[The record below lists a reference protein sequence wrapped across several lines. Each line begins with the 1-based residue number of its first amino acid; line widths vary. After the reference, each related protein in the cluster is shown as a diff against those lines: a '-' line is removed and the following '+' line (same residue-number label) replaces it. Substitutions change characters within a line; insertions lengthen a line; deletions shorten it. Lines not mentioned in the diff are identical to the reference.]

1 MSTWAS
7 VDLGCMT
14 VTEMQNHI
22 NQWYFKRKERTVE
35 KSEDEDYPVRYLYKA
50 PVEVIARRLA
60 LDGYD
65 KDSLRT
71 DFTKELAR
79 KAQLCRYMIAEDL
92 DTDGAN
98 AALLPALENSTL
110 EDWLARLKK
119 IATENLKANIY
130 GEKRTNY
137 SDQLLN
143 YMLSGADGFIF
154 SDELGMGGFGFP
166 CSTENMYAVALIE
179 VMPNEKFFVLDA
191 TYMVDSG
198 WTEDFDDLI
207 EYHSDNTHFFEDF
220 TDSLDSTKDL
230 ANLAPDNPALMRLLY
245 ANVIT
250 VMEAYLSD
258 TLKKQVMKRSAVLR
272 RFVQSH
278 DAFKNSKREPI
289 SEIFNTYDKILK
301 LANDAIDEISFHNVV
316 TAKTLYENVLSVNFP
331 KDVAWLI
338 KATTNRH
345 DIVHRNGRTLKNEV
359 LNIVSADID
368 ELVTKVVA
376 LVKEIDAQVK
386 DGLLDNID

>member
-1 MSTWAS
+1 
-7 VDLGCMT
+7 
-14 VTEMQNHI
+14 
-22 NQWYFKRKERTVE
+22 
-35 KSEDEDYPVRYLYKA
+35 
-50 PVEVIARRLA
+50 
-60 LDGYD
+60 
-65 KDSLRT
+65 
-71 DFTKELAR
+71 
-79 KAQLCRYMIAEDL
+79 
-92 DTDGAN
+92 
-98 AALLPALENSTL
+98 
-110 EDWLARLKK
+110 
-119 IATENLKANIY
+119 
-130 GEKRTNY
+130 
-137 SDQLLN
+137 
-143 YMLSGADGFIF
+143 MLSGADGFIF

-207 EYHSDNTHFFEDF
+207 EYHSDNTHFFKDF

>member
-1 MSTWAS
+1 M
-7 VDLGCMT
+7 
-14 VTEMQNHI
+14 
-22 NQWYFKRKERTVE
+22 
-35 KSEDEDYPVRYLYKA
+35 RYLYKA

-65 KDSLRT
+65 NDSLRT

-79 KAQLCRYMIAEDL
+79 KVQLCRLMISEDL
-92 DTDGAN
+92 DRDGAN
-98 AALLPALENSTL
+98 AELLPVLENSTL

-119 IATENLKANIY
+119 IATENLDATTF

-154 SDELGMGGFGFP
+154 SDEPGMGGFGFP

-191 TYMVDSG
+191 TNMVDSG
-198 WTEDFDDLI
+198 WTEDFDDLT
-207 EYHSDNTHFFEDF
+207 EYHSDSTHFFKDF
-220 TDSLDSTKDL
+220 TDSLDSTKAL

-258 TLKKQVMKRSAVLR
+258 TLKKQVMKRNAVLR

-278 DAFKNSKREPI
+278 DAFKNSKKEPI

-331 KDVAWLI
+331 KDVAWLM

-345 DIVHRNGRTLKNEV
+345 DIVHRNGRTLKNDV
-359 LNIVSADID
+359 LNIASADID
-368 ELVTKVVA
+368 ELVTKVLA